1 MRHCIMTTYNGTI
14 STFQEWL
21 VVNVHNCRQQILQN
35 KDIQVTSMSYTY
47 YIISLPICHVS
58 TDQWHLNIKPNAM
71 YQTEHVTYRKRFARA
86 SLCNANHIFAT
97 KCERPALGLDRGW
110 FSPVQFVDHIHHIS

>member
-14 STFQEWL
+14 STFQERL

-35 KDIQVTSMSYTY
+35 KDRQVTSMNYTL
-47 YIISLPICHVS
+47 YIIADMPCQHR
-58 TDQWHLNIKPNAM
+58 WHLNIKTNAM
-71 YQTEHVTYRKRFARA
+71 YQTEHVTYGKRFARA

-110 FSPVQFVDHIHHIS
+110 FSPVLFVDHIHHIS